1 MGCPQVGIGSVGVEV
16 AADAAG
22 VVEHTVQHHPHPPPV
37 GVAAQSAKILLRA
50 QHRVNGPVVSGV
62 VAVVGG
68 GFKNGCK
75 IQGGH
80 AQLLQIVQLADDARQ
95 VAAEEIAAAHLS
107 SVIRQKVRRVG
118 PAFVDTSVPHHA
130 RRVRDAAA
138 AEAVREDLIA
148 DAPAEPIRRGGILI
162 HRQLPLREGDGQAVL
177 PAQREAVPGQLRR
190 PGSGVCATKGAAL
203 SAQGYGP
210 GHPGELLPNLQ
221 LAAQDAVLRAEK
233 HGERHFGAAQNGTE
247 GGFTAGVLGI
257 KINRHGNRKLSLQ
270 K

>member
-1 MGCPQVGIGSVGVEV
+1 M
-16 AADAAG
+16 
-22 VVEHTVQHHPHPPPV
+22 
-37 GVAAQSAKILLRA
+37 
-50 QHRVNGPVVSGV
+50 
-62 VAVVGG
+62 VGG

-80 AQLLQIVQLADDARQ
+80 AQLLQVVQLSDDARQ
-95 VAAEEIAAAHLS
+95 VAAEKIAAADLS
-107 SVIRQKVRRVG
+107 LLIRQKVRRVG
-118 PAFVDTSVPHHA
+118 PAFVDPSVPHHT

-148 DAPAEPIRRGGILI
+148 DAPAKPIRRDGVLI
-162 HRQLPLREGDGQAVL
+162 HRQLPLGEGDGLTVL
-177 PAQREAVPGQLRR
+177 PAQHEAVPGQLRR
-190 PGSGVCATKGAAL
+190 SGGGVCAPESAAL

-221 LAAQDAVLRAEK
+221 LTAQDAVLRAEK

-247 GGFTAGVLGI
+247 GGFTAGILGI